1 MRLERRQ
8 FLQIVTA
15 GLVGA
20 ATVEAKLATGAANT
34 PGWWMTEPIRWV
46 QTNLRETDTALD
58 PRRLVSQLVEFKAN
72 CLLIGMG
79 GIVAHYPTK
88 VEHHIVSPHL
98 PRGRDM
104 FGEVL
109 ELAHKNGIRVI
120 GRFDFSKTEKPVYD
134 AHPEWF
140 FRTSTGEPVAYNGL
154 YSTCIAGGYYGDKA
168 MEILAEALTNYDV
181 DGLFFNMFSNPTT
194 DYSGRDVGSCHCDT
208 CKRMY
213 REQTGRELPAQA
225 DAEYRGHLG
234 EAQHRAGRRTADII
248 HELRPRAGVFH
259 YSQEFS
265 DGIMSESNT
274 GVNRPLPLWPYT
286 SSDNV
291 NRARNSRPDKMAVN
305 LCIPF
310 VDFPWRF
317 STVSPNEVRI
327 RLWQNVAHGGAAAL
341 VLPGT
346 MDQQDRTAIDAARPV
361 FRWLGDHEAEFVS
374 QESAA
379 RVLLLGRP
387 AGVQDYRGLFRLLTE
402 DHVPFAVCDNLDWL
416 GRREADLVVLA
427 GPAPREL
434 EPWVRK
440 GGRLLAASSG
450 AAPFEIAKIGR
461 RWDRAPGYFRVRD
474 HGVFP
479 SLRNTQLVMLDGAF
493 TESEGASPLTFVPPS
508 MFGPPEKVHVDM
520 KDTVIPGL
528 VLKDHGRGKVA
539 WLPWDLGQLY
549 HRHSQASYAGLM
561 HDLIDLLLPVG
572 RQVRTDAHPLVEITL
587 MRRRDKHQVHFINLS
602 GHSQTGYFDPVPM
615 SDIRVAVAGDF
626 RSARALQADQ
636 VLTVTRRNGVS
647 EFTLPAL
654 AMYELVELGDF

>member
-1 MRLERRQ
+1 MRLRRRE
-8 FLQIVTA
+8 FLQVTA
-15 GLVGA
+15 ASMQCAIPVRAVQA
-20 ATVEAKLATGAANT
+20 AAAANA

-58 PRRLVSQLVEFKAN
+58 PGRLVNQLIDFRAN

-88 VEHHIVSPHL
+88 VEHHVVSPYL
-98 PRGRDM
+98 PPGRDM

-109 ELAHKNGIRVI
+109 ELAHKNRIRVI
-120 GRFDFSKTEKPVYD
+120 GRFDFSKASRPVFD

-140 FRTSTGEPVAYNGL
+140 FRTGAGEPVVYNGL
-154 YSTCIAGGYYGDKA
+154 YSTCIAGGYYAEKA

-194 DYSGRDVGSCHCDT
+194 DYSGADVGSCHCDA
-208 CKRMY
+208 CGRMY
-213 REQTGRELPAQA
+213 REQTGRELPARA
-225 DAEYRGHLG
+225 DAEYRRLLDG
-234 EAQHRAGRRTADII
+234 ARSRAGRRTAEII
-248 HELRPRAGVFH
+248 HRLRPGAGVFH

-274 GVNRPLPLWPYT
+274 GVDRPLPLWLYA

-291 NRARNSRPDKMAVN
+291 NRARNSRPERMAVN

-317 STVSPNEVRI
+317 TTVAPAEIRL

-361 FRWLGDHEAEFVS
+361 FRWLGDHEAYFVG

-387 AGVQDYRGLFRLLTE
+387 AGVQDYRGLFRLLSE
-402 DHVPFAVCDNLDWL
+402 DHIPFAVCDNLDWL
-416 GRREADLVVLA
+416 GRREADLIVLA
-427 GPAPREL
+427 GPAPPEL
-434 EPWVRK
+434 EPWVRR
-440 GGRLLAASSG
+440 GGRMLVASSG
-450 AAPFEIAKIGR
+450 AAPFGIAQTGR
-461 RWDRAPGYFRVRD
+461 RWERARGYLRVRD
-474 HGVFP
+474 HGIFP
-479 SLRNTQLVMLDGAF
+479 SLRNTQLVMLDGAL

-508 MFGPPEKVHVDM
+508 MIGPPEKVHVDM
-520 KDTVIPGL
+520 KDTAIPGL

-539 WLPWDLGQLY
+539 WLPWDLGRLY
-549 HRHSQASYAGLM
+549 YRHSQTSHAGLM
-561 HDLIDLLLPVG
+561 HDLIDLLLPAG
-572 RQVRTDAHPLVEITL
+572 RQLRTDAHPLVEVAL
-587 MRRRDKHQVHFINLS
+587 MRRRDRHLVHFINLT

-615 SDIRVAVAGDF
+615 SGIRVAVAGDF
-626 RSARALQADQ
+626 RSARAVRAGE
-636 VLTVTRRNGVS
+636 VLPVTHRDGTS

-654 AMYELVELGDF
+654 AMYELVELGAS

>member
-1 MRLERRQ
+1 MRLERRR
-8 FLQIVTA
+8 FLQVTVA
-15 GLVGA
+15 SLIGA
-20 ATVEAKLATGAANT
+20 ATVEAKQATGAANT
-34 PGWWMTEPIRWV
+34 PGWWMTDPIRWV

-58 PRRLVSQLVEFKAN
+58 PRRLVSQLVDFKAN

-79 GIVAHYPTK
+79 GIVAHSPTK

-98 PRGRDM
+98 PQGRDM

-120 GRFDFSKTEKPVYD
+120 GRFDFSKTEKPVFD

-140 FRTSTGEPVAYNGL
+140 FRTITGEPVVYNGL
-154 YSTCIAGGYYGDKA
+154 YSTCIAGGYYGEKA

-194 DYSGRDVGSCHCDT
+194 DYSGGNVGSCHCNA

-225 DAEYRGHLG
+225 DAEYRRLLG
-234 EAQHRAGRRTADII
+234 EAQHRAGRSTADII
-248 HELRPRAGVFH
+248 HKLRPRAGVFH

-274 GVNRPLPLWPYT
+274 GLNRPLPLWPYT

-291 NRARNSRPDKMAVN
+291 NRARNSRPEKMAVN

-317 STVSPNEVRI
+317 STVPPNEVRI

-346 MDQQDRTAIDAARPV
+346 MDQQDRTAIYAARPV
-361 FRWLGDHEAEFVS
+361 FRWLGDHESYFVG

-379 RVLLLGRP
+379 RVLLLGRS
-387 AGVQDYRGLFRLLTE
+387 AGVQDYRGLFRLLSE

-434 EPWVRK
+434 EPWVRS

-450 AAPFEIAKIGR
+450 AAPFEIAETGR
-461 RWDRAPGYFRVRD
+461 HWER
-474 HGVFP
+474 
-479 SLRNTQLVMLDGAF
+479 
-493 TESEGASPLTFVPPS
+493 
-508 MFGPPEKVHVDM
+508 
-520 KDTVIPGL
+520 PGL
-528 VLKDHGRGKVA
+528 T
-539 WLPWDLGQLY
+539 
-549 HRHSQASYAGLM
+549 SASA
-561 HDLIDLLLPVG
+561 
-572 RQVRTDAHPLVEITL
+572 ITGCSP
-587 MRRRDKHQVHFINLS
+587 R
-602 GHSQTGYFDPVPM
+602 
-615 SDIRVAVAGDF
+615 
-626 RSARALQADQ
+626 
-636 VLTVTRRNGVS
+636 
-647 EFTLPAL
+647 
-654 AMYELVELGDF
+654 